1 MIIIIVD
8 LTLIDDA
15 KMRHLNV
22 PVVPVLTAFS
32 ALKNRPVVTLKQIRY
47 KPRFASKKS
56 PLNGLNETILTQIR
70 LIDHDR

>member
-22 PVVPVLTAFS
+22 PVFSTAVS
-32 ALKNRPVVTLKQIRY
+32 VLKNRPVVTLKQIRY